1 MTKERC
7 IKMKTIKHHQ
17 NHKFKVQ
24 QHAKKSIEP
33 EIVLIAAISTL
44 PPRAAERADLWVEAA
59 FSLPLPRR
67 LPGL

>member
-1 MTKERC
+1 MTKEKS
-7 IKMKTIKHHQ
+7 IKLKTNKQHQ

-24 QHAKKSIEP
+24 QHSTQSIEP
-33 EIVLIAAISTL
+33 EIVLIAATSTL
-44 PPRAAERADLWVEAA
+44 PPRAAERADLCVKAA